1 MWAIDAAVATTRL
14 PTRTTGGGSARSG
27 SEQSVER
34 RCCADGVQARQRPQ
48 VRLGEGPSL
57 GQVSEQHGVLDED
70 RRLVVLFGD
79 LAERRDFVEPYLRTL
94 ADLHSV
100 GAAGTARRSP
110 VARPGV
116 RTERRSRES
125 T

>member
-34 RCCADGVQARQRPQ
+34 RCCADGVKVRQRPQ
-48 VRLGEGPSL
+48 VRLDEIPSL
-57 GQVSEQHGVLDED
+57 GQVSEQHDEPTIFIENA
-70 RRLVVLFGD
+70 VLFGD

-100 GAAGTARRSP
+100 GAAATLDRLLAS
-110 VARPGV
+110 
-116 RTERRSRES
+116 
-125 T
+125 